1 MNHLNFPRQAIPL
14 IIRFSILMLVL
25 NLAGCAF
32 WGPDYEKPN
41 DQAAAGWHSKDDLSL
56 MGAEKLPEMA
66 WWEKFQDPLLSQLV
80 DKALAQNNNIQSAIG
95 TVYKAKAILLQIEMR
110 WAPQLD
116 AGIGFMSPGG
126 PPSPTTGASIP
137 TPGSYTMGLIPNYAI
152 NIMEQLRTQEAAEA
166 NVEATVAA
174 KNAVRLVVISQVV
187 GSYFGLREEQYR
199 LQRQKMLVESL
210 EGILAAFS
218 DAHREGYISE
228 FVLQEYR
235 LNLARA
241 KAEIPVIE
249 YNIVRLGNAIHVLL
263 NENPGGIPDGL
274 NFMDFKSTGIISG
287 NLPSQ
292 VLKNRP
298 DVIQAEAVVKQ
309 SNAQIG
315 VATSIFFPTINLTT
329 PIGYT
334 STSLTNLFKGNQSY
348 WQYQGGITMPVLNLG
363 AFGAIK
369 AAKGQ
374 YYADFFNYVETV
386 KNAFASVDSDLA
398 SHDKYTKS
406 FDEMV
411 SFYTSTNSRYE
422 YESLRFREGLVAK
435 PDVLTLNVKM
445 NEAAISMAERKLDQ
459 LMSIVRLYQD
469 LGGGYMYKNNED
481 AKDLGN
487 GRRFNDLF

>member
-1 MNHLNFPRQAIPL
+1 MRRKLLPL
-14 IIRFSILMLVL
+14 LLCL
-25 NLAGCAF
+25 LPGCAF
-32 WGPDYEKPN
+32 WGPNYEKPE
-41 DQAAAGWHSKDDLSL
+41 DHSPAAWESKDNYSL
-56 MGAEKLPEMA
+56 MGAQKLPEMA
-66 WWEKFQDPLLSQLV
+66 WWDKFEDPLLNQLV
-80 DKALAQNNNIQSAIG
+80 EKALAQNNNIQSAIG
-95 TVYKAKAILLQIEMR
+95 TVYKARAILLQIEMR

-116 AGIGFMSPGG
+116 AGIGFLSVAG
-126 PPSPTTGASIP
+126 PPNPTTGASIP

-152 NIMEQLRTQEAAEA
+152 NIMEQLRTQEQAQA

-199 LQRQKMLVESL
+199 LERQNALVEAY
-210 EGILAAFS
+210 EGILEAFLKG
-218 DAHREGYISE
+218 HQEGYISDY
-228 FVLQEYR
+228 VLQEYR
-235 LNLARA
+235 LNLAKA
-241 KAEIPVIE
+241 KAEIPVIQ
-249 YNIVRLGNAIHVLL
+249 YNIVRLSNTIHVLL
-263 NENPGGIPDGL
+263 NENPGSIPDGL
-274 NFMDFKSTGIISG
+274 NFMDYKSKGIITG

-315 VATSIFFPTINLTT
+315 VATSVFFPTVSLTT
-329 PIGYT
+329 PLGYT
-334 STSLTNLFKGNQSY
+334 STSLTNLFKGQQSY
-348 WQYQGGITMPVLNLG
+348 WQYQGGISMPVLNLG

-398 SHDKYTKS
+398 SHEKYTKS
-406 FDEMV
+406 FEEMV
-411 SFYTSTNSRYE
+411 SFFESTHKRYD
-422 YESLRFREGLVAK
+422 YEMVRFKEGLVAK
-435 PDVLTLNVKM
+435 PDVLTLNIKR
-445 NEAAISMAERKLDQ
+445 NEAAIAMAQRKLDQ

-481 AKDLGN
+481 AKDLGD